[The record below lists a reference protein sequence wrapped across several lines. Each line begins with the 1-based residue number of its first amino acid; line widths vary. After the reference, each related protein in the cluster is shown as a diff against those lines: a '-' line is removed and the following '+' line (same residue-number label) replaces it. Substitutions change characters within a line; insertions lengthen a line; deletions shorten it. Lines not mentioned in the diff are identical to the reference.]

1 MGGNERTM
9 SMTDSIYYTHR
20 ARDERERATK
30 ATDPAVANVH
40 TELAERYEA
49 LLDAAAEN
57 SSAAD

>member
-1 MGGNERTM
+1 MGQQRNT

-20 ARDERERATK
+20 ARDERERAAK

-49 LLDAAAEN
+49 LIDAAAQV